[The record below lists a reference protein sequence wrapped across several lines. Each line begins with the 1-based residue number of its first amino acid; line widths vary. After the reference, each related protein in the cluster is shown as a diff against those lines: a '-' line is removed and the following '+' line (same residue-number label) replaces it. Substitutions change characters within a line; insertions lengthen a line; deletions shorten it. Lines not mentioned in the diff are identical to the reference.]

1 VLGAGRARR
10 SRSSILAATCVV
22 VTCLAAC
29 WLTGGTAAADP
40 LVDRRELLGTSFD
53 GRPIRA
59 FELGDP
65 SAGVTVLVV
74 GCIHGDE
81 CAGVAIAKTLISSR
95 PARYVDLWVVPDL
108 NPDGRAAHT
117 RGNARGVD
125 LNRNFPFRWKPLPR
139 GRYYSGRRPLSE
151 PESRIAVRL
160 IDRITPDITI
170 WFHQP
175 FAAVDRSG
183 GDVRVERRY
192 ARLVCLPLKRLGR
205 EPGSAA
211 GWQNHEL
218 RDSTA
223 FVVELPAGE
232 GLARRGPNVRA
243 SGLRSRDDLA

>member
-22 VTCLAAC
+22 AASLAAC
-29 WLTGGTAAADP
+29 WLASGIASADP

-81 CAGVAIAKTLISSR
+81 SAGIAIAKRLISSR
-95 PARYVDLWVVPDL
+95 PAPYLDLWVVPDL

-125 LNRNFPFRWKPLPR
+125 LNRNFPYRWEPLPR

-151 PESRIAVRL
+151 PESRIAVKL

-175 FAAVDRSG
+175 FGAVDRSG
-183 GDVRVERRY
+183 GDVRIERRY
-192 ARLVCLPLKRLGR
+192 ARLVGLPLRRLGR
-205 EPGSAA
+205 KPGSAT

-218 RDSTA
+218 RTRRRSWSSFPPGGSRAQRREPSPVRCST
-223 FVVELPAGE
+223 
-232 GLARRGPNVRA
+232 
-243 SGLRSRDDLA
+243 S